1 MHMQYFYETDLN
13 IYKIAFYNTF
23 KIYMSKFGL
32 YSDKSAA
39 AAILFE
45 NHLEGLEEETK
56 TLLLNLRNFV
66 KSLGDNV
73 IEEVRPHRIVYA
85 KSLTFRTF
93 LDIQPKKDSL
103 TISLKKSRIES
114 PTNHTVK
121 TTEAMEDFKPQ
132 IAEAYEKIK

>member
-1 MHMQYFYETDLN
+1 
-13 IYKIAFYNTF
+13 
-23 KIYMSKFGL
+23 MSKFGL
-32 YSDKSAA
+32 YSDNSAA
-39 AAILFE
+39 SIPFE
-45 NHLEGLEEETK
+45 RHLEGLEEETK
-56 TLLLNLRNFV
+56 TLLLDVRNLV

-103 TISLKKSRIES
+103 TISLRKSRNEP
-114 PTNHTVK
+114 PTNRTVK
-121 TTEAMEDFKPQ
+121 TVEDIEDFKPK